1 MSSNSSDA
9 LINMSFLFNVSS
21 DLKTAA
27 TSDVKQSP
35 RPWDFGEITLLIL
48 LIFGTIGNMLTIMV
62 MRTKRMRNSNA
73 SMFIISMAIS
83 DIILLVLKFTA
94 NMIKIYRMPIYN
106 FCIIIQVIPQAASF
120 ISVWLIVITSAERTC
135 AVLTPLKVAYL
146 FSKKHCKVIMS
157 LMFAFF
163 ITLSGTTS
171 VCIHYSKAQP
181 YYCQIRGNKEGKCF
195 IYYTYIFPWLK
206 SAFGSWIP
214 SIIGIVLNLVIICE
228 LYKASNARRAITNN
242 HYKSTPSGNHCGESS
257 INNMTV
263 NVSNTGGNSVLN
275 NRARHVSLC
284 ASSIPD
290 QQMLDSASSPLKD
303 RSLMLDLEDESQLK
317 KMSFE
322 FEENRMIGNGG
333 GGGARSAANNMSLK
347 SLPATRNGGSVYLKK
362 KMSAANMSTITD
374 ADGGNVSPHHLSGHA
389 ISHQSS
395 HGNSGSSN
403 SKEKQITIM

>member
-1 MSSNSSDA
+1 MLGNDSGLLNETSHFLNA
-9 LINMSFLFNVSS
+9 SFEIRTV
-21 DLKTAA
+21 T
-27 TSDVKQSP
+27 DVTGKQSP

-48 LIFGTIGNMLTIMV
+48 LIFGTMGNMLTIMV

-73 SMFIISMAIS
+73 SMFIISMAMS

-106 FCIIIQVIPQAASF
+106 FCILIQVIPQAASF

-146 FSKKHCKVIMS
+146 FSKKNCKVIMA

-171 VCIHYSKAQP
+171 VCIHYSRTQP
-181 YYCQIRGNKEGKCF
+181 YYCQIRGSKEGRCF
-195 IYYTYIFPWLK
+195 VYYTYVFPWLK

-214 SIIGIVLNLVIICE
+214 SVIGIVLNLVIIFE
-228 LYKASNARRAITNN
+228 LYKASNARRDITNN
-242 HYKSTPSGNHCGESS
+242 HYKSSNAHAGETSKNSGGQSALSKRAQRHL
-257 INNMTV
+257 
-263 NVSNTGGNSVLN
+263 SV
-275 NRARHVSLC
+275 R

-290 QQMLDSASSPLKD
+290 QANCESATTPLKD
-303 RSLMLDLEDESQLK
+303 RVMTLELEEENPAQ

-322 FEENRMIGNGG
+322 FDANRLICDGG
-333 GGGARSAANNMSLK
+333 QSRVATNSMSMKSLK
-347 SLPATRNGGSVYLKK
+347 AKQVARRKN
-362 KMSAANMSTITD
+362 SAANMSTITD
-374 ADGGNVSPHHLSGHA
+374 GDGGSASPYHLSGHA

-395 HGNSGSSN
+395 HGHSG